1 MPTSKHAKLTTGEP
15 VIAIKH
21 PFFSILHSD
30 AASVLCM
37 PDALSMRSLLA
48 GRSNPFLS
56 TAKLVY
62 FEPAPTPGK
71 DTTIKWIFTP
81 STVTI
86 YVKLSGAS
94 DSVPAYRASTST
106 TSAIHSLSTTCEMA
120 VIFTT
125 LQIMLGHSTMEMV
138 KRYLSIAQAGLYKS
152 HKLTPWIIGTY
163 CGV

>member
-62 FEPAPTPGK
+62 FEPAPTAWELHDINQYQVDQVPELFT
-71 DTTIKWIFTP
+71 TTIWFAQLYRITYPRTP
-81 STVTI
+81 CSH
-86 YVKLSGAS
+86 A
-94 DSVPAYRASTST
+94 P
-106 TSAIHSLSTTCEMA
+106 
-120 VIFTT
+120 
-125 LQIMLGHSTMEMV
+125 LQS
-138 KRYLSIAQAGLYKS
+138 
-152 HKLTPWIIGTY
+152 
-163 CGV
+163 